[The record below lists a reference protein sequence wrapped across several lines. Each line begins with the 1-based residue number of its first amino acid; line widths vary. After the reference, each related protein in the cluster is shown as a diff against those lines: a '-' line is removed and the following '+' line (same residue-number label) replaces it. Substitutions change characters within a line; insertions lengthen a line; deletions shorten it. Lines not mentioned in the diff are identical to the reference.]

1 MICLVTN
8 SLAYAFEESEVC
20 RLISRLIPLGENIA
34 TGFKNMV
41 DLPDVDHEV
50 VTITLS
56 EQSED
61 KIDGDWS
68 DLLHYSPILTLHE
81 DKPGELT
88 FRHPASTGA
97 VFTSDE
103 HSALVALVKLTLR
116 NVVDKRVGLTE
127 AAKDAFLCS
136 RGSTNL
142 SEKDFNFLCNNLAGT
157 ASGTA
162 QLLALTEDIW
172 PTWTQY
178 FDKYPR
184 SVLSIASK
192 TQVLTKPFETDAVGE
207 A

>member
-1 MICLVTN
+1 MICLITN

-20 RLISRLIPLGENIA
+20 RLISRLIPLGENVTI
-34 TGFKNMV
+34 GLKNMV

-61 KIDGDWS
+61 SIENDWS
-68 DLLHYSPILTLHE
+68 DVLHYSPILTLHE

-97 VFTSDE
+97 VFTSEE

-116 NVVDKRVGLTE
+116 NVVEKKVGLTE

-136 RGSTNL
+136 RGVANL
-142 SEKDFNFLCNNLAGT
+142 STKDFNFLCNNLAGA

-172 PTWTQY
+172 PTWNQY
-178 FDKYPR
+178 FEQYPR

-192 TQVLTKPFETDAVGE
+192 TQVLTKPFEDVLVGE

>member
-1 MICLVTN
+1 MICLVSN

-20 RLISRLIPLGENIA
+20 RLVSRLIPLGENI
-34 TGFKNMV
+34 TSGMKNLV

-56 EQSED
+56 EQP
-61 KIDGDWS
+61 GDSSGENWS
-68 DLLHYSPILTLHE
+68 DMLNYSPILTLHE

-97 VFTSDE
+97 VFTSEE

-116 NVVDKRVGLTE
+116 TVIDKKVGLTE
-127 AAKDAFLCS
+127 AAKDAFLHS
-136 RGSTNL
+136 RGSTDL
-142 SEKDFNFLCNNLAGT
+142 SEKDFNFLCNSLAGT

-172 PTWTQY
+172 PSWNEY
-178 FDKYPR
+178 FSNHPH
-184 SVLSIASK
+184 SILAIASK
-192 TQVLTKPFETDAVGE
+192 TSVLTKPMDSAEVGE

>member
-1 MICLVTN
+1 MICLVSN

-20 RLISRLIPLGENIA
+20 RLVSRLIPLGENIA
-34 TGFKNMV
+34 TGMKNLV

-56 EQSED
+56 EQP
-61 KIDGDWS
+61 GDSTDDNWS
-68 DLLHYSPILTLHE
+68 DMLNYSPILTLHE

-97 VFTSDE
+97 VFTSEE

-116 NVVDKRVGLTE
+116 TVIDKKVGLTE

-136 RGSTNL
+136 RGSTDL
-142 SEKDFNFLCNNLAGT
+142 SEKDFNFLCNSLAGT

-172 PTWTQY
+172 PTWTEY
-178 FDKYPR
+178 FSKHPH
-184 SVLSIASK
+184 SILSIASK
-192 TQVLTKPFETDAVGE
+192 TSVLTKPMDSTAVGE